1 MARIAYADTRSP
13 EHAATAARIVAE
25 RGSVL
30 NLYAMLLHSGPVAE
44 GWLAFL
50 TAIRQKCSLSAKD
63 RELVIM
69 HIAVLNEAP
78 YEFDQ
83 HVPFAMKAGMGQG
96 QIDALAKGDI
106 EAFLEREQDILEYAR
121 AMTRD
126 IRVADDVFARVR
138 LYFSEREIVELTATI
153 AAYNMVSRFLEA
165 LQIDH
170 D

>member
-83 HVPFAMKAGMGQG
+83 HVPFAMKARSMRWPK
-96 QIDALAKGDI
+96 ATLRPSWSAS
-106 EAFLEREQDILEYAR
+106 RTSSNTPAR
-121 AMTRD
+121 
-126 IRVADDVFARVR
+126 
-138 LYFSEREIVELTATI
+138 
-153 AAYNMVSRFLEA
+153 
-165 LQIDH
+165 
-170 D
+170 